1 MQIKE
6 VDVVEPDKLC
16 KRVANDH
23 RVVAKES

>member
-6 VDVVEPDKLC
+6 VDVAGLDKLY
-16 KRVANDH
+16 KGVADDH